1 MSKKIIILV
10 TGIFL
15 FSLALVSFAQN
26 NNSQITEQEILTAQ
40 KNWADGIVHIGKV
53 YSDGGNYTQEAQNFI
68 NKFYAYQYGPVLFKP
83 TKALEKQFRLN
94 KESAL
99 SYFVGGNKKFPEDQ
113 GFALHPW
120 IKIQFQNAG
129 FFIHGDY
136 AVAMGKY
143 FFTPQKGK
151 PVEVE
156 YTFGYLK
163 DKDGN
168 LKINLHHSSL
178 PYR

>member
-1 MSKKIIILV
+1 MLV
-10 TGIFL
+10 IGIFL
-15 FSLALVSFAQN
+15 FSFTVVSFAQTTN
-26 NNSQITEQEILTAQ
+26 NQITKQEIITAQ
-40 KNWADGIVHIGKV
+40 KNWGDGIVLIGKV
-53 YSDGGNYTQEAQNFI
+53 YSDGGDYRKEALNFI

-99 SYFVGGNKKFPEDQ
+99 SYFVDGNKKIPEDK

-151 PVEVE
+151 IVEVE
-156 YTFGYLK
+156 YTFGYIK

-178 PYR
+178 PYK